1 MLSSAEITAWL
12 GQYLWPMFRCA
23 AALWYMPVIGG
34 NGAPRHTRLALVV
47 ALTFLVAPN
56 LPPMPVVDPLSPAAI
71 LITVQ
76 QIIIGLAMALII
88 QLLFNVFTLAGQIIS
103 MQMGLSM
110 AVMNDPA
117 NGPGIAVLGK
127 WLQTLAFLMFLS
139 VDGHLVVIRVL
150 AESFITMPVGGHP
163 DPMDFK
169 DLAQLGGWMFSGAL
183 LIALPAIFS
192 MLLVNLCFGV
202 MSRAAP
208 QLNIFALGFPMTML
222 FGMFT
227 LYLVMMNLPSVFTEL
242 TESALWL
249 LRNYVGV

>member
-23 AALWYMPVIGG
+23 AALWFMPMIGG
-34 NGAPRHTRLALVV
+34 NSVPRHARLALVV
-47 ALTFLVAPN
+47 ALTFLVAPG
-56 LPPMPVVDPLSPAAI
+56 LPPIAPIDPLSPIAI
-71 LITVQ
+71 IITVQ
-76 QIIIGLAMALII
+76 QVIIGLAMALIM
-88 QLLFNVFTLAGQIIS
+88 QLLFNVFTLAGQITS

-117 NGPGIAVLGK
+117 SGSGVAVLGK

-150 AESFITMPVGGHP
+150 AESFITMPVGSFS
-163 DPMDFK
+163 DPTDFL
-169 DLAQLGGWMFSGAL
+169 DLAKLGGWLFTGAL

-249 LRNYVGV
+249 LRNYIGV